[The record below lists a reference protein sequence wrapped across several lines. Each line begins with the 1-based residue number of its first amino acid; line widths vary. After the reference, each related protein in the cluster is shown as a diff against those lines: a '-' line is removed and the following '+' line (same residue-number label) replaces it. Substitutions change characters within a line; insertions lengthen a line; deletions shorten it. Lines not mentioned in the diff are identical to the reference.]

1 MKWAVL
7 ARNILLL
14 IQKSKI
20 NASSQVDFLAVFR
33 IINGI
38 PKHHQRIGFR

>member
-20 NASSQVDFLAVFR
+20 NASSQVDFEAVFR
-33 IINGI
+33 ILKSFQNII
-38 PKHHQRIGFR
+38 SA

>member
-7 ARNILLL
+7 ARYILLL

-20 NASSQVDFLAVFR
+20 NASSQVDFEAFFR
-33 IINGI
+33 ILKSFQNII
-38 PKHHQRIGFR
+38 SA